1 MENID
6 NATIVSRVTQRRLP
20 GLGLAAL
27 VAFIRASIKA
37 VRGRRALIGMDDH
50 MRADI
55 GISRGEALMES
66 RRRFWDLETP
76 PDPTRRPRG
85 D

>member
-6 NATIVSRVTQRRLP
+6 NATVFSRVTQR
-20 GLGLAAL
+20 G
-27 VAFIRASIKA
+27 I
-37 VRGRRALIGMDDH
+37 GRRKLGAFLAFLRAAREAMRSRRDLTRLDDH
-50 MRADI
+50 LRADI

-66 RRRFWDLETP
+66 QRRAWDLQTP

-85 D
+85 R

>member
-1 MENID
+1 M
-6 NATIVSRVTQRRLP
+6 
-20 GLGLAAL
+20 GKAA
-27 VAFIRASIKA
+27 RS
-37 VRGRRALIGMDDH
+37 RRALIDMDDH

-66 RRRFWDLETP
+66 RRHPWDLRTP

-85 D
+85 G

>member
-6 NATIVSRVTQRRLP
+6 NATVFSRVTQQ
-20 GLGLAAL
+20 G
-27 VAFIRASIKA
+27 V
-37 VRGRRALIGMDDH
+37 GRRRVGALLAFLRAAYEAMRSRRDLIGLDDH
-50 MRADI
+50 LRADI

-66 RRRFWDLETP
+66 QRRVWDLETP

-85 D
+85 R

>member
-6 NATIVSRVTQRRLP
+6 NATVFPQVTQQRVSRRWLRRL
-20 GLGLAAL
+20 A
-27 VAFIRASIKA
+27 AFIRAAAQAARS
-37 VRGRRALIGMDDH
+37 RRELIGMDDYL
-50 MRADI
+50 RADI

-66 RRRFWDLETP
+66 QRKAWDIETP

-85 D
+85 